1 MSKEWYVLHVR
12 TGEETAVKDLIK
24 RDMPQAN
31 ALAPRRIMRERK
43 DGKWK
48 DVVRT
53 VFQGY
58 VFVRCSLE
66 DTKMYYRLSGLPGV
80 IKILRGA
87 SDSPAPVP
95 EEEMKF
101 VLRFAKDDDWGM
113 SDLVMEGDNIKVVS
127 GPLEGYEGQI
137 VKVNKRN
144 FRARVKFTLMGQEK
158 FIDLGI
164 NVIEKKV

>member
-1 MSKEWYVLHVR
+1 MNKQWYVLHVR
-12 TGEETAVKDLIK
+12 TGDETAVKDLIK
-24 RDMPQAN
+24 RDIASVD

-43 DGKWK
+43 NGDWK
-48 DVVRT
+48 NVMRT

-58 VFVRCSLE
+58 VFIRCFMNTE
-66 DTKMYYRLSGLPGV
+66 MYYKVSGLPGV
-80 IKILRGA
+80 IKIMRGA
-87 SDSPAPVP
+87 YDSPAPVP

-101 VLRFAKDDDWGM
+101 VLRFVKDDDWGM
-113 SDLVMEGDNIKVVS
+113 SDIIMEGDNIKVIS

-164 NVIEKKV
+164 NVVEKKV